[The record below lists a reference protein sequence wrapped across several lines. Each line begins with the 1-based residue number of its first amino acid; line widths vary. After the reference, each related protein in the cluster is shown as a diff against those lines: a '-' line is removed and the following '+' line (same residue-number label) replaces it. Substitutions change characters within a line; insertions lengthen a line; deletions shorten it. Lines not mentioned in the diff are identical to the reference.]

1 LRTAHPGR
9 ARRGKEPLMPWRL
22 ATSYSDYLCQLS
34 ALLRD
39 PVYYGV
45 RVPPGQGQPVLLVP
59 GFMAGDWA
67 LTVMAGWLNRMG
79 YRSYLSGIDWN
90 IDCPNKTAERLRW
103 RLDYIT
109 RETKSPIVVVGHSL
123 GGMLARFLVVNF
135 PEQVCHAVAL
145 GSPIVNDALN
155 VHPLVPLIFRSL
167 LAVRRQRGDAAPM
180 CGSPQCTCRFS
191 RSAFS
196 SLPQGVGFT
205 SIFTKRDELVDWRSC
220 IDPQGDNQQVSGR
233 HIGLIVNRQ
242 VYRILART
250 LAGSQSGHAVVATAQ

>member
-1 LRTAHPGR
+1 
-9 ARRGKEPLMPWRL
+9 MPWRL
-22 ATSYSDYLCQLS
+22 AASYPDYLSQLS

-45 RVPPGQGQPVLLVP
+45 KVPPGKGQPVLLIP
-59 GFMAGDWA
+59 GFLAGDWT

-103 RLDYIT
+103 RLDYIA
-109 RETKSPIVVVGHSL
+109 RETESPIVAVGHSL

-135 PEQVCHAVAL
+135 PEQVRHAVAL
-145 GSPIVNDALN
+145 GSPIAGEALN
-155 VHPLVPLIFRSL
+155 VHPLVPLLFRSL
-167 LAVRRQRGDAAPM
+167 LRARRQRGDTAPL

-191 RSAFS
+191 QSAFAA
-196 SLPQGVGFT
+196 LPPGVSFT
-205 SIFTKRDELVDWRSC
+205 SIFTKRDEIVDWRSC
-220 IDPQGDNQQVSGR
+220 VDPQGENQQVSGR
-233 HIGLIVNRQ
+233 HLGLIVNRE

-250 LAGSQSGHAVVATAQ
+250 LADWQSSHAAAATAR

>member
-1 LRTAHPGR
+1 
-9 ARRGKEPLMPWRL
+9 MPWRL
-22 ATSYSDYLCQLS
+22 AASYPDYLGQLS

-45 RVPPGQGQPVLLVP
+45 KVPPGKGQPVLLIP
-59 GFMAGDWA
+59 GFLAGDWT

-90 IDCPNKTAERLRW
+90 IDCPNKTAEKLRW
-103 RLDYIT
+103 RLDYII
-109 RETKSPIVVVGHSL
+109 RETESPIVAIGHSL

-135 PEQVCHAVAL
+135 PEQVRHAVAL
-145 GSPIVNDALN
+145 GSPIAGEGLN
-155 VHPLVPLIFRSL
+155 VHPLVPLLFRSL
-167 LAVRRQRGDAAPM
+167 LTVRRQGKDIAPL

-196 SLPQGVGFT
+196 SLPPGVSFT
-205 SIFTKRDELVDWRSC
+205 SIFTKRDEIVDWRSC
-220 IDPQGDNQQVSGR
+220 LDPQGDNQQVSGR

-242 VYRILART
+242 VYRILAQT
-250 LAGSQSGHAVVATAQ
+250 LADSQSNQGATATAR